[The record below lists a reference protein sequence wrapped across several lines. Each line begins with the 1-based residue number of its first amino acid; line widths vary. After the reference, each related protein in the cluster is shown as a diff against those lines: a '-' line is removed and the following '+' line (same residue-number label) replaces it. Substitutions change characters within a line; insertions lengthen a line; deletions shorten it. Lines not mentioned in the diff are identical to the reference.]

1 MTINLIYVFTILI
14 GVYFGIKTYA
24 RTKNKVII
32 WCLGILLISLA
43 LELRWLNIG
52 HYSTDITDAFWTT
65 RDIIRTLLT
74 IFLLRQIYMIRN
86 QNQTEK
92 EQIEIEK
99 DQSQTEKEQNQTD
112 EEQIERKKE

>member
-1 MTINLIYVFTILI
+1 M
-14 GVYFGIKTYA
+14 
-24 RTKNKVII
+24 
-32 WCLGILLISLA
+32 
-43 LELRWLNIG
+43 NIG